1 MFSVYN
7 RQNLIKGIQIIFSF
21 KSSNIFWM
29 SNFYFI
35 FKDYFQIEK
44 YELSNIIILMYFLR

>member
-1 MFSVYN
+1 
-7 RQNLIKGIQIIFSF
+7 
-21 KSSNIFWM
+21 M

-35 FKDYFQIEK
+35 FKDYFQIEI

>member
-1 MFSVYN
+1 
-7 RQNLIKGIQIIFSF
+7 
-21 KSSNIFWM
+21 M

-44 YELSNIIILMYFLR
+44 YELSNIIILMYLLR